1 MNTQFKTLIVVE
13 VLVMNQDQALV
24 PAYSLR
30 PCSPALVQVH
40 GAMNAFPIKSTITSC
55 EIHSARP
62 LCCSDAFQVS
72 KIIGSASQGSSSF
85 DPVLNLNLA
94 VTGPI
99 DDSIGCT
106 LNHCYIP
113 RRSEYS
119 TIPLNTVEI
128 VLVLHNEPPSNVCI
142 YLSRVWLDLGC
153 LSR

>member
-1 MNTQFKTLIVVE
+1 MNTRFKTLIVVE

-24 PAYSLR
+24 PACSLR

-99 DDSIGCT
+99 DRLHTKPLLHSKT
-106 LNHCYIP
+106 LRILHY
-113 RRSEYS
+113 
-119 TIPLNTVEI
+119 TLNTVEI